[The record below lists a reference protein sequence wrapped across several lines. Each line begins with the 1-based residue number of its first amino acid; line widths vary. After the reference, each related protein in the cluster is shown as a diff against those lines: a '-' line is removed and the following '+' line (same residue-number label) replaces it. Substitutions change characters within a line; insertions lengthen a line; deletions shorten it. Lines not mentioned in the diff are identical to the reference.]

1 MSFRLFKQTINFT
14 GALALSSAA
23 ILASA
28 PVAFSENGDSE
39 VALPAGQL
47 VYENVNPA
55 ISMADAYGDRSTS
68 AHGTFGR
75 FPAEFLTPV
84 HTHTNAY
91 SGVVIKGIMTNPFEG
106 EENPPEMG
114 PGSYWHVP
122 AGSVHAT
129 ACVSK
134 EPCEFY
140 FHSDGLFDFIP
151 VE

>member
-1 MSFRLFKQTINFT
+1 MTQKMTNRIINLT
-14 GALALSSAA
+14 GALALSWTA
-23 ILASA
+23 ILASVPA
-28 PVAFSENGDSE
+28 ALSETAIGE
-39 VALPAGQL
+39 IALPAEQL
-47 VYENVNPA
+47 VFENLNPA
-55 ISMADAYGDRSTS
+55 ISMADAYGDRSNS

-75 FPAEFLTPV
+75 FPGEFLTPV

-91 SGVVIKGIMTNPFEG
+91 SGVVINGVMTNPFGG

-122 AGSVHAT
+122 GGSVHAT

-140 FHSDGLFDFIP
+140 FHSDGFFDFIP